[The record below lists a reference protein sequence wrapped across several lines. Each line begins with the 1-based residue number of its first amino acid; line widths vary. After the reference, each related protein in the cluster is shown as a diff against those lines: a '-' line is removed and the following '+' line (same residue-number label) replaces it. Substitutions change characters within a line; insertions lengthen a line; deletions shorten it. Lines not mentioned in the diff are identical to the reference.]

1 MSEGDLSNFIV
12 LSFALT
18 SRFILKQLG
27 YSLSI
32 FSEAGVDATQIFLE
46 ILKRELILCCR
57 FFIFQSLP
65 MPVKLPW
72 QPQPQNYNDGS
83 DNFFLIWMF
92 FF

>member
-32 FSEAGVDATQIFLE
+32 FSGAGVDATQIFLE

-65 MPVKLPW
+65 MPVNVAMATATTKLQRW
-72 QPQPQNYNDGS
+72 
-83 DNFFLIWMF
+83 L
-92 FF
+92 